1 MVNKKQCPEALAHR
15 THMCQLKN
23 KGMMEEIAR
32 RTAFPTVV
40 CAKCGAEVNDAG
52 YVCHPRPL

>member
-1 MVNKKQCPEALAHR
+1 MGNKKHCPESLTHK

-32 RTAFPTVV
+32 RTSFRTVV
-40 CAKCGAEVNDAG
+40 CAKCGVEVNNAD
-52 YVCHPRPL
+52 YVCYPRPL